1 MSNFDLNKQFLDS
14 TSLTSSIKKAVLS
27 DIRDKYNEDNN
38 TNITNEE
45 VYELLTNEEK
55 NSSIELFYE
64 YMSEDKRKLI
74 RAFYL
79 GFVKKLNEIQ
89 DKNYQSKIDNFKK
102 QFRYE

>member
-1 MSNFDLNKQFLDS
+1 MTNFDLNKQFLDS
-14 TSLTSSIKKAVLS
+14 TSLTSSIKNTVLS

-64 YMSEDKRKLI
+64 YMSEDKRKLMI
-74 RAFYL
+74 AFYL

-89 DKNYQSKIDNFKK
+89 DKNYQSKIDGFKK
-102 QFRYE
+102 QFGYE